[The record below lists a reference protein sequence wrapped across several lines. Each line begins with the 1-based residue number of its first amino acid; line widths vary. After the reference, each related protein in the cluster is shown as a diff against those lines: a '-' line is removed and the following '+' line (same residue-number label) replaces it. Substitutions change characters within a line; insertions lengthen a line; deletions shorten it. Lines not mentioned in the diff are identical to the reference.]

1 MLLYAYF
8 AKRQRRR
15 EQTFEAQHN
24 AAEPPQLVVSDHT
37 TLADTDSPNEKPSS
51 PESGLT
57 SPRSGLTSPQSGL
70 ETPGATLSPTQT
82 GPGPGLTP
90 LDSRT
95 SSTGYA
101 QNEHHEYEEHPEVSR
116 ANALLLYTR

>member
-15 EQTFEAQHN
+15 EQAFEAQHN
-24 AAEPPQLVVSDHT
+24 AAESPQLVVSDHN

-51 PESGLT
+51 PD
-57 SPRSGLTSPQSGL
+57 SGLTSPQSDI
-70 ETPGATLSPTQT
+70 ETPGATLSPTET

-90 LDSRT
+90 LDSCT
-95 SSTGYA
+95 SSTAYA
-101 QNEHHEYEEHPEVSR
+101 QNEPHEHEEHPDVSR
-116 ANALLLYTR
+116 ANALLLYLR

>member
-15 EQTFEAQHN
+15 EQAFEAQHN
-24 AAEPPQLVVSDHT
+24 AAEPPRLVVSDHT

-51 PESGLT
+51 PH
-57 SPRSGLTSPQSGL
+57 SGLTSPQSGL
-70 ETPGATLSPTQT
+70 ETPGVTLSPTQT

-101 QNEHHEYEEHPEVSR
+101 PNEHHEYEEHPNVSR
-116 ANALLLYTR
+116 ANVLLLYTR